1 LIETIKKHTHDC
13 CFYSLVVGSELHVGS
28 SSLILFFFRVVRN
41 KPPIGKLR
49 VTIVEGAALAARNLK
64 GKSDPYCEVYIGS
77 QEHRTSVAA
86 GTLNPKWN
94 ASMQFLVKDLQQ
106 DVLCL
111 TVLNR
116 DYFSPNE
123 FLGRTEVRV
132 SDIVEDCKLYRG
144 PLLKKLA
151 LHEVESGEI
160 LLKLDLQLF
169 D

>member
-1 LIETIKKHTHDC
+1 MC
-13 CFYSLVVGSELHVGS
+13 R
-28 SSLILFFFRVVRN
+28 FFFFYFL
-41 KPPIGKLR
+41 LR
-49 VTIVEGAALAARNLK
+49 FRFGFIHLMRS

-116 DYFSPNE
+116 DYFSPNGNY
-123 FLGRTEVRV
+123 LN
-132 SDIVEDCKLYRG
+132 
-144 PLLKKLA
+144 
-151 LHEVESGEI
+151 
-160 LLKLDLQLF
+160 
-169 D
+169 